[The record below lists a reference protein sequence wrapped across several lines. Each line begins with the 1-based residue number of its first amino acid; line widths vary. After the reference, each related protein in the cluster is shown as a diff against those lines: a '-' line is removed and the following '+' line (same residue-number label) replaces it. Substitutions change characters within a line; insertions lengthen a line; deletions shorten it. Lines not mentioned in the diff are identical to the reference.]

1 MSKQLYI
8 GEQEADVLLERYYEG
23 ETSLQ
28 EEQKLH
34 RFLAQKNLPER
45 FNADRAIFGYWDKQR
60 KKKKTVVLPM
70 IRWAAA
76 AAVVFGLV
84 FLAKGIIPEK
94 HENYAYIDGKK
105 YTNSEFI
112 VEQAMNS
119 LNTIST
125 SCNEVENSAEGL
137 KGDDLVDH
145 VLQSFH
151 KD

>member
-1 MSKQLYI
+1 MSKQPYI
-8 GEQEADVLLERYYEG
+8 GEQEAGILLERYYEG

-34 RFLAQKNLPER
+34 HFLSQNNLPER

-60 KKKKTVVLPM
+60 KKKKTVVLPI
-70 IRWAAA
+70 IRWAAVA
-76 AAVVFGLV
+76 AMFGLV
-84 FLAKGIIPEK
+84 FLAKGLIPEK
-94 HENYAYIDGKK
+94 QENYAYIDGKK
-105 YTNSEFI
+105 YTNAEFI